1 MARVHNNQNGYSLI
15 LVLLIIAVIGIMSIP
30 ILSSIM
36 NSNDQFRSSEEK
48 QQLTG
53 LTQMG
58 ELYIQNAV
66 QTATANAKN
75 NVLTWLQSS
84 PNPFPT
90 NDQITSRYLSELQ
103 TQMNT
108 FAPSSG
114 KVIILKANSFQ
125 YKIISTIDTI
135 NKKVVYT
142 ITPSLNG
149 VYDSENSVN
158 GNISINLNITTGS

>member
-1 MARVHNNQNGYSLI
+1 MTRVHNNQNGYSLI
-15 LVLLIIAVIGIMSIP
+15 LVLLIITVIGIMSIP

-36 NSNDQFRSSEEK
+36 NSNDQFKKSEEK
-48 QQLTG
+48 QQLTS
-53 LTQMG
+53 LTDMG

-75 NVLTWLQSS
+75 SVMTWLQSS

-90 NDQITSRYLSELQ
+90 TDLITSRYLSELQ

-114 KVIILKANSFQ
+114 KIILLKDNSFQ
-125 YKIISTIDTI
+125 YKISSTIDSN
-135 NKKVVYT
+135 NKIVNYT

-149 VYDSENSVN
+149 VYDLGNSVK
-158 GNISINLNITTGS
+158 GYISINLNITTGS